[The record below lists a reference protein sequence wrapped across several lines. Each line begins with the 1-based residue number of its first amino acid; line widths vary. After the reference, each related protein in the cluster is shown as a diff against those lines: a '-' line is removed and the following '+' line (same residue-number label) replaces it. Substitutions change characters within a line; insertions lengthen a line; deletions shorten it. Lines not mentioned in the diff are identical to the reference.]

1 MSEGERGLEIVRDI
15 SEAVIGIQG
24 ASESEES
31 RTIKG
36 SVFAQHARQ
45 CVEKIRLV
53 LVSTFLEGLPGTRAP
68 ASCLQIDE

>member
-1 MSEGERGLEIVRDI
+1 MLRNV

-31 RTIKG
+31 RSIKG

-53 LVSTFLEGLPGTRAP
+53 LVSTFLEGLPSTHAP